1 MKPTILC
8 LVPHVIRPPPHTEVA
23 PPQANYSQLLA
34 HVWLWRC
41 PLGGSRSTMQ
51 TLFHQISVSKA
62 RSRTNEKVRKKLC
75 ASRFFWGEGKG
86 GSFSF
91 SFLHSTNQLCV
102 SELPDFFVDFFLLAL
117 CHYLSSNSLA
127 VTVFVN
133 EQSRQT
139 LAGWDWTLFFAIA
152 QLFTFGYLLAPKVFL
167 EDRWPMIT
175 IPSIPIQFILH
186 RCSSKGSCTYY
197 VITFGGPEG
206 PPTPM

>member
-8 LVPHVIRPPPHTEVA
+8 LVPHVIRPPPPQRWLPPKPTTPSSSHMFDSGAA
-23 PPQANYSQLLA
+23 PSEGPGPQCKHYFTKSLYLRQGLE
-34 HVWLWRC
+34 
-41 PLGGSRSTMQ
+41 Q
-51 TLFHQISVSKA
+51 TKKYA
-62 RSRTNEKVRKKLC
+62 KKLC

-117 CHYLSSNSLA
+117 CHYLSSNLLA

-139 LAGWDWTLFFAIA
+139 LAGWD
-152 QLFTFGYLLAPKVFL
+152 
-167 EDRWPMIT
+167 
-175 IPSIPIQFILH
+175 
-186 RCSSKGSCTYY
+186 
-197 VITFGGPEG
+197 
-206 PPTPM
+206 